1 MNEALSLLA
10 DVFDDPINN
19 AWALEELRGQW
30 RDLEPEEREALTP
43 LAKLAAQRVA
53 AAKEAPPSEPAA
65 PAGPEPELAAPAD
78 EASLRAALRFGVSTD

>member
-19 AWALEELRGQW
+19 AWALDELRGQW
-30 RDLEPEEREALTP
+30 RDLAPEEREALTP

-53 AAKEAPPSEPAA
+53 SAQEAPSAPAA
-65 PAGPEPELAAPAD
+65 EPELATPD
-78 EASLRAALRFGVSTD
+78 EASLRAALRFGVSAD